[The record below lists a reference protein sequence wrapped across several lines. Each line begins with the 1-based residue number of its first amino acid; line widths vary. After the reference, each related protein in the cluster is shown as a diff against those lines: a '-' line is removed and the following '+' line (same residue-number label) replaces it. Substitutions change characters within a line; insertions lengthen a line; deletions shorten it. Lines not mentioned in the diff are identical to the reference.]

1 MAEESEASVLT
12 CKKSRVVFLGALR
25 VTTVTSICIIL
36 TLRPSLGPS
45 PKAGS
50 TTPQPR
56 ALHAAAADR
65 LPHFQTDVSASNSE
79 RADASRGFGWP
90 THLSPRKPSV
100 ADPGRSNDSITMPAP
115 STRVNFGYSTT
126 KGSGERSRT

>member
-25 VTTVTSICIIL
+25 VTTVTSICLIL

-65 LPHFQTDVSASNSE
+65 LPHFQTDVLPRILSALMAVPGLGGLPILHLVSHP
-79 RADASRGFGWP
+79 SR
-90 THLSPRKPSV
+90 
-100 ADPGRSNDSITMPAP
+100 
-115 STRVNFGYSTT
+115 
-126 KGSGERSRT
+126 